1 MIDMGWS
8 VIICDNDNGDDY
20 DIYEDEDDDDD
31 DDDVMCDGSG
41 LVRYCLPQ
49 AVSMGTANTGPTPLT
64 SS

>member
-1 MIDMGWS
+1 MGWS
-8 VIICDNDNGDDY
+8 VIIFDNDDGDDY
-20 DIYEDEDDDDD
+20 EDDDDD

>member
-1 MIDMGWS
+1 MGWS
-8 VIICDNDNGDDY
+8 VIIFDNDDGDDY
-20 DIYEDEDDDDD
+20 DDYEDGGDDD